1 MGGFDGESEQV
12 ADTAAIATGGSDL
25 VEDAVG
31 TDVPRGGA
39 EDQTG
44 PAGADRRC
52 AQRGAVV
59 GNRCGLAVLGQR
71 VLW

>member
-1 MGGFDGESEQV
+1 VAVGGFDGEAEQV

-39 EDQTG
+39 EDG
-44 PAGADRRC
+44 PAGADRR
-52 AQRGAVV
+52 GAVV
-59 GNRCGLAVLGQR
+59 DVQVRVAVLGQR
-71 VLW
+71 VLR